1 MADKPV
7 SRFIFWFLSLAY
19 GAFLAAMYFGEYL
32 PEKYWWI
39 PNLVLISP
47 LWVLLIPLI
56 LLLVMG
62 FRVNSIKGVYF
73 HSFVIILFVYFLMD
87 FRIPL
92 KTPERLYG
100 DTLTLRVITVNMEG
114 IPGKAFYGYADRM
127 DANVILFQEF
137 YDDVAKGIIA
147 QHFLESGWEFISNNG
162 LALATKFPV
171 IDTDFHEHYLIGA
184 RVATDGGDLMI
195 YGVHLETPRE
205 GVESLIHRG
214 IIGRY
219 DMQGTTD
226 VQLYESAT
234 ASTLIPRSKNII
246 VAGDFN
252 LPANNP
258 IYRKYWGHLQN
269 AFLVMGKGFGH
280 SKFTRWYG
288 VRIDHI
294 LTDPAWT
301 VLKAE
306 PGPQLGGDH
315 GPMFAMVQKRITP
328 GAAARAA
335 GEGQPGD
342 SFQLPPGED
351 VFINENFEDTDTR
364 LAVATDMHRAIVFK
378 PDHGRCYQLESGRL
392 TIRNASIKLPPEP
405 FTAYPKLRFTY
416 QMLPDQ
422 PMILRART
430 QLGEWVCLGATTG
443 ALCEH
448 PRIPAMRTLSNDG
461 QWHQLQI
468 DVIGEIQSLLSAN
481 KSIKELEL
489 VIPPHDGNLNKLWLD
504 DVLIYR

>member
-306 PGPQLGGDH
+306 PGPQATTGRCLPWSKSGLRPERRRARREKGNLATH
-315 GPMFAMVQKRITP
+315 FSCRPARMSLSTRILKTPTPGWPWPRTCTAPLCSSRIT
-328 GAAARAA
+328 AAVTSWRAA
-335 GEGQPGD
+335 G
-342 SFQLPPGED
+342 
-351 VFINENFEDTDTR
+351 
-364 LAVATDMHRAIVFK
+364 
-378 PDHGRCYQLESGRL
+378 
-392 TIRNASIKLPPEP
+392 
-405 FTAYPKLRFTY
+405 
-416 QMLPDQ
+416 
-422 PMILRART
+422 
-430 QLGEWVCLGATTG
+430 
-443 ALCEH
+443 
-448 PRIPAMRTLSNDG
+448 
-461 QWHQLQI
+461 
-468 DVIGEIQSLLSAN
+468 
-481 KSIKELEL
+481 
-489 VIPPHDGNLNKLWLD
+489 
-504 DVLIYR
+504 